1 MTTLEQ
7 MIKKEIEEL
16 SNQIKQELR
25 DSYHDWKDGGH
36 AEWVALD
43 IISEKYESERYFDD
57 VKWEPLQEEIRKEME
72 SL

>member
-1 MTTLEQ
+1 MTKLEQ

-16 SNQIKQELR
+16 GNQIKQELR

-43 IISEKYESERYFDD
+43 RISEKYES
-57 VKWEPLQEEIRKEME
+57 
-72 SL
+72 

>member
-1 MTTLEQ
+1 MTKREQ
-7 MIKKEIEEL
+7 MIKNEIKEL
-16 SNQIKQELR
+16 GNQIKQELR

-43 IISEKYESERYFDD
+43 RISEKYESERYFDD